1 MFRVAMEISTRDL
14 WTVLHGMGFGAL
26 FMLAFS
32 GALAE
37 VYRMS
42 ASGTAGVQ
50 PSSRERSLLNFYLVA
65 MVILAWAT
73 VFSGA
78 YIVYPWYRAVPPAGT
93 ADLAD
98 YPRRL
103 LLSSGKTSE
112 WHNIGMEWKEH
123 VAWIAPI
130 AITMVAYVTMK
141 YAPAIAK
148 PPYMRTAVL
157 GFTIAAFLATG
168 VAGAFGAFLNKYAPV
183 RGGSVIILLEGEQ

>member
-1 MFRVAMEISTRDL
+1 MEITTHDF

-37 VYRMS
+37 LYRMS
-42 ASGTAGVQ
+42 APVTLAGV
-50 PSSRERSLLNFYLVA
+50 SGREQKLVGFYLAV
-65 MVILAWAT
+65 MVILAWLT

-78 YIVYPWYRAVPPAGT
+78 YIIYPWYRAVPPAGVT
-93 ADLAD
+93 DFAN

-103 LLSSGKTSE
+103 LLSSSHTSE
-112 WHNIGMEWKEH
+112 WHNVGMEWKEH

-130 AITMVAYVTMK
+130 AISMVAYVTMK
-141 YAPAIAK
+141 YGRAITRHGSLRAG
-148 PPYMRTAVL
+148 VL
-157 GFTIAAFLATG
+157 GFAVAAFFVTG

-183 RGGSVIILLEGEQ
+183 RGGTAIVIMQGEK

>member
-1 MFRVAMEISTRDL
+1 MEISTHDL

-37 VYRMS
+37 LYRLS
-42 ASGTAGVQ
+42 APGGAAQT
-50 PSSRERSLLNFYLVA
+50 SSREKTLLNFYLVA
-65 MVILAWAT
+65 MVVLAWLS

-78 YIVYPWYRAVPPAGT
+78 YIVYPWYRAVPPAGIT
-93 ADLAD
+93 DLTE

-103 LLSSGKTSE
+103 LLASGKTSE
-112 WHNIGMEWKEH
+112 WHNVGMEWKEH
-123 VAWIAPI
+123 VAWLAPI
-130 AITMVAYVTMK
+130 AMTMVAYVTMK
-141 YAPAIAK
+141 YGRAVTRPR
-148 PPYMRTAVL
+148 YMRSAVL
-157 GFTIAAFLATG
+157 GFAVAAFVATG